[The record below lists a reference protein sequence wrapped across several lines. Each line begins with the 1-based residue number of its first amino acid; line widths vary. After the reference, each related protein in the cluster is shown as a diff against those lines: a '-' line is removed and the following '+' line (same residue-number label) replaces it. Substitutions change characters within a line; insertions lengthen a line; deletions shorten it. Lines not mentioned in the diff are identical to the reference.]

1 MKQLAVD
8 YKDLGMRIRKKREA
22 SGMSQAELAGKAQL
36 STQHISNVENARSKI
51 GLDKL
56 VIIANILNCSLDELV
71 CGSLKK
77 GRAVYHSEIAEI
89 IEDFSDNEIRVLPN
103 FLRSVNYLYQLMQS
117 DKDSEEQ

>member
-8 YKDLGMRIRKKREA
+8 YKDLGMRIRKKREER
-22 SGMSQAELAGKAQL
+22 GMSQAELAGKAQL

-56 VIIANILNCSLDELV
+56 VVISNVLNCSLDELI

-77 GRAVYHSEIAEI
+77 GRTVYNSEIAEI
-89 IEDFSDNEIRVLPN
+89 IEDFSDNELRVLPN
-103 FLRSVNYLYQLMQS
+103 FLRSVNYLYKLMQS
-117 DKDSEEQ
+117 DKDSEGQ